1 MDQIQCVI
9 HEQHSNIYFEYKF
22 QVVIVNEC
30 KVIHIQNFEE
40 VAKWVFS
47 YHF

>member
-9 HEQHSNIYFEYKF
+9 HELHSILYLEQKF
-22 QVVIVNEC
+22 QTVTMNKC

-40 VAKWVFS
+40 DEKWVVFD
-47 YHF
+47 HF